1 MWRWAKRW
9 IDWLRNDLVPLVRLR
24 RGGFAVHVRYDAA
37 GGPHAELPVP
47 WSADLVVVEV
57 LLRLPHAARRK
68 ADFAIRF
75 SGLAPISAESVRPD
89 THDRYRVTFRF
100 PVPHL
105 SVVGEVQW
113 KQQPVA
119 PVAVPVLTAET
130 FLGGLSLANPTLAVR
145 LGTQVVAAR
154 AFVGAGCRGLVASAV
169 LHSSHPLGPIADLG
183 LVVEFRSETTG
194 RAFAVPVSLAAHQ
207 PAAHEALV
215 TAICPKRPRRPGWW
229 SVTWRAGTRVLAAT
243 RIEVIPTRRFEDAV
257 RALDTRF
264 AVAGKDGVVRVL
276 RTPPA
281 AGAFDRV
288 GPCFLL
294 KGDESGAAGLC
305 KVAVFA
311 VAPGNPNATLLL
323 EREILVTDAPTV
335 FTPGLLVVEDLSRV
349 GGFELRL
356 SDRVLGAASLSP
368 VPPATLTSEGGF
380 KPPPEFTWTAAA
392 EEELQERLG
401 RLGNSG

>member
-24 RGGFAVHVRYDAA
+24 RGGCTVHVRYEAA
-37 GGPHAELPVP
+37 SGSHAELPIP
-47 WSADLVVVEV
+47 WSADAVVVEV

-68 ADFAIRF
+68 TDFAIRF
-75 SGLAPISAESVRPD
+75 PGLAPIPAESVRPD
-89 THDRYRVTFRF
+89 SHDRHRVTFRF

-105 SVVGEVQW
+105 SVAGEVQW

-119 PVAVPVLTAET
+119 PVAVPVLTADT
-130 FLGGLSLANPTLAVR
+130 FLSGLSLTNPTLAAR
-145 LGTQVVAAR
+145 LGGQVVAAR
-154 AFVGAGCRGLVASAV
+154 AFVGIGCRGLVASAV
-169 LHSSHPLGPIADLG
+169 LHSSHPLGPVADLG
-183 LVVEFRSETTG
+183 LLVEFRNETTG
-194 RAFAVPVSLAAHQ
+194 RALAVPVSLAADQ
-207 PAAHEALV
+207 PAAHEAIV
-215 TAICPKRPRRPGWW
+215 TAICPKVPRRPGWW
-229 SVTWRAGTRVLAAT
+229 SVTWRAGNRVLAAT
-243 RIEVIPTRRFEDAV
+243 RVEVVPARRFEDAV
-257 RALDTRF
+257 RALDARF
-264 AVAGKDGVVRVL
+264 AVAGKDGQVRVL

-294 KGDESGAAGLC
+294 RGGEPGTVGLC
-305 KVAVFA
+305 KLAVFA
-311 VAPGNPNATLLL
+311 VAPGNPNAILLL
-323 EREILVTDAPTV
+323 EREVLVTDAPTV

-356 SDRVLGAASLSP
+356 GGRVLGAASLSP

-380 KPPPEFTWTAAA
+380 KPPPDFTWTATA

-401 RLGNSG
+401 RLGNQ